1 MLYVVSELRGVG
13 RHAHTGTRGRHA
25 RASEP
30 VEKVSFGSLL
40 AHSEFR
46 ALWVAGAQSSV
57 GDQLARVALSV
68 LVYARTGSGLATAAT
83 YALTFLP
90 ALAGGLLLSWLAD
103 RCPRK
108 GLLIVCDLARAGL
121 FLAMALPRVPLWL
134 LCTLLAIAV
143 FIGAPFKAAE
153 PAVVADLF
161 TGDRYTAAIGL
172 RTATGQ
178 TAQLLGFAFGGLIV
192 AAVGARYALAVDA
205 ATFAASAAL
214 IAVGLGRHPS
224 AAPGTT
230 RGIAQLRA
238 GFAVVSGNRS
248 LRALLG
254 LSWLIGW
261 WVVPEGLSAPYA
273 AAHGGGAVA
282 VGLLLAASPIG
293 NLIGAVAVSRWLPS
307 SARPRLIGL
316 LAILS
321 GLPLVACAA
330 DPGLVVAGVLWGLS
344 GFFVAY
350 QVLVVSEFVERV
362 PKAVRGQAIGIA
374 SSGLLAS
381 QGAGLLIGGAI
392 ASAWEVAPA
401 IAVTGAAGSLLAV
414 PLAHTWAGS
423 RARSR
428 ALDPR
433 SVVIQRKN

>member
-1 MLYVVSELRGVG
+1 MSELRGAG
-13 RHAHTGTRGRHA
+13 RRAHTATRGRHA
-25 RASEP
+25 RAPER

-40 AHSEFR
+40 AHGEFR
-46 ALWVAGAQSSV
+46 ALWIAGAQSSV

-121 FLAMALPRVPLWL
+121 FLAMALPGVNLWL
-134 LCTLLAIAV
+134 LCTLLTIAV
-143 FIGAPFKAAE
+143 LIGAPFKAAE

-178 TAQLLGFAFGGLIV
+178 TAQLVGFAFGGLVV

-205 ATFAASAAL
+205 GTFAASAAL
-214 IAVGLGRHPS
+214 IAVGLRAHPA
-224 AAPGTT
+224 AAPPAT

-238 GFAVVSGNRS
+238 GFAAVSTDRS

-254 LSWLIGW
+254 LSWLAGW
-261 WVVPEGLSAPYA
+261 WVVPEGLAAPYA
-273 AAHGGGAVA
+273 AGHGGGAVA

-293 NLIGAVAVSRWLPS
+293 SVIGALVFSRWVTPRL
-307 SARPRLIGL
+307 RPRLLGVL
-316 LAILS
+316 PAAA
-321 GLPLVACAA
+321 GLPLAACAA
-330 DPGLVVAGVLWGLS
+330 DPGVLVAGVLWGAS

-350 QVLVVSEFVERV
+350 QVLVVGEFVKRV

-374 SSGLLAS
+374 GSGLLAA
-381 QGAGLLIGGAI
+381 QGAGLLIGGAVE
-392 ASAWEVAPA
+392 SAWAVAPA
-401 IAVTGAAGSLLAV
+401 IAITGVAGSLLAV
-414 PLAHTWAGS
+414 PLAHMWADS
-423 RARSR
+423 RRAVSASSR
-428 ALDPR
+428 NAG
-433 SVVIQRKN
+433 VNA